1 MLSDI
6 PTLHMQSCCTA
17 LHCQR
22 ELTVAILAC
31 TSHHITHHHIIT
43 SPHHHITLHHTTSHY
58 ITHPHMTLR
67 PSSHCTSNIT
77 HHTLGLLVS
86 QRFTKR
92 RDHMAQG
99 TKSRPYHITWHH
111 IASVMLVNGPFAD
124 ERNVRE
130 NRRGRERK
138 IE

>member
-58 ITHPHMTLR
+58 ITL
-67 PSSHCTSNIT
+67 
-77 HHTLGLLVS
+77 HHTSPHDTSPIITLHVEHHTSHIRPFGVTA
-86 QRFTKR
+86 FHKTKR
-92 RDHMAQG
+92 SHGTRNKVTSLSHHMASHRISDVSERAICGRKKRQG
-99 TKSRPYHITWHH
+99 K
-111 IASVMLVNGPFAD
+111 
-124 ERNVRE
+124 
-130 NRRGRERK
+130 
-138 IE
+138 